1 MSIAP
6 TGSISNIV
14 KGIQVGEKNYIG
26 VSGGVEPIFALYYT
40 RRTESFSKNEFYKVF
55 HSSVQAYIDKMEL
68 IEEVEA
74 AEKDVEA
81 AERVDEAAEKED
93 EADAQNHTREA
104 RKCRDCADLGHIHVE
119 KGTSKTE
126 MVGFLPGDVIF
137 TGNVEV

>member
-14 KGIQVGEKNYIG
+14 KGMQVGEKNYIG

-68 IEEVEA
+68 KVLSSNF
-74 AEKDVEA
+74 
-81 AERVDEAAEKED
+81 VDEE
-93 EADAQNHTREA
+93 
-104 RKCRDCADLGHIHVE
+104 RDFASSSI
-119 KGTSKTE
+119 
-126 MVGFLPGDVIF
+126 GFSAKVSSFVLVFFLSILYKWLRI
-137 TGNVEV
+137 